1 MAETLD
7 GVCSL
12 LAEFNDELAEKLRF
26 AFVNGKVWSG
36 GLGHICSIYSIDGA
50 NEPLWIKD

>member
-1 MAETLD
+1 VAETLD